1 MYTVTKRERNF
12 TLAGIMVA
20 LFLAA
25 LDQTIVATA
34 MPKILQTLNGLNL
47 YTWVVTA
54 YLLASTAMIPIYG
67 KISDLYGRKV
77 VVLIAVSVFLAGS
90 VLSGQARSMTELIVF
105 RALQG
110 LGSAGIFS
118 TAFTVIA
125 DLFPPA
131 ERGKYQGLFGAVFG
145 TSSVIG
151 PWLGGLLTDNLSWR
165 WVFYVNMPIGLVAL
179 LFIILQ
185 MPALRPTL
193 QRKVSIDWWG
203 SAALLLGI
211 IPILLAL
218 SLGGQEYHWGSWQV
232 IGLFALGVVGVI
244 VFILVERGAKEPI
257 LPFDLFQ
264 NRTFVVG
271 NAAALLIAGVGFFG
285 AIIFLP
291 VYMVVV
297 VGVSASAAGLTV
309 MPLTLGVVVSSFLSG
324 QIVSRVGRY
333 KVLLLAGSAIV
344 LVGYFLMQGLTVSSS
359 RWDVSW
365 RMVILGLGLG
375 PALPIY
381 LLAVQNAVNPQ
392 EIGAATGSSQF
403 FRQIGSTIGVAIF
416 GTILTTTLA
425 TQLPKYMPGEM
436 RSPGTAAVSFNMGQL
451 ESGNFSAVGNQI
463 RAGMQATY
471 QKIELALTKNDADAR
486 ASLLSDPKVPPD
498 LKTMLQNGGIEGQV
512 KAGLDAQYQ
521 SVAAAVNSGKVAAIT
536 GLLADPRLPA
546 PLKDR
551 LGKIPMAAFASP
563 QGRAG
568 VLAGVR
574 QGIDAQAPAIIQAAT
589 QSALTQ
595 IKASLDKA
603 ADTITGQV
611 TSALKTSF
619 TEAVKRVYFWGLFVI
634 ALGFITTLFL
644 PELVLRKTH
653 GHAPAAGEGGAAPA
667 EAGSLPGS
675 PAASTP
681 AAPEK

>member
-1 MYTVTKRERNF
+1 
-12 TLAGIMVA
+12 
-20 LFLAA
+20 
-25 LDQTIVATA
+25 
-34 MPKILQTLNGLNL
+34 
-47 YTWVVTA
+47 
-54 YLLASTAMIPIYG
+54 
-67 KISDLYGRKV
+67 
-77 VVLIAVSVFLAGS
+77 
-90 VLSGQARSMTELIVF
+90 MTELIVF

-118 TAFTVIA
+118 TAFTVVA
-125 DLFPPA
+125 DLFPPS

-185 MPALRPTL
+185 MPALRPNL
-193 QRKVSIDWWG
+193 LKKVTIDWAG

-218 SLGGQEYHWGSWQV
+218 SLGGQEVPWGSWQV
-232 IGLFALGVVGVI
+232 IGLFALGVVGVL
-244 VFILVERGAKEPI
+244 VFILIERRAKEPI

-264 NRTFVVG
+264 NRTYVVG
-271 NAAALLIAGVGFFG
+271 NLAALLIAGVGFFG

-309 MPLTLGVVVSSFLSG
+309 MPLTLGLVVSSFASG
-324 QIVSRVGRY
+324 QIVSRVGKY
-333 KVLLLAGSAIV
+333 KVLLLVGSAIV
-344 LVGYFLMQGLTVSSS
+344 LVGYFLMEGLTVSTS
-359 RWDVSW
+359 RWEVSW
-365 RMVILGLGLG
+365 RMVILGIGLG

-381 LLAVQNAVNPQ
+381 LLAVQNAVNPH

-416 GTILTTTLA
+416 GTILTTTLS
-425 TQLPKYMPGEM
+425 TQLPKYMPAEM

-451 ESGNFSAVGNQI
+451 ESGNFSAVGKQI
-463 RAGMQATY
+463 RAAMQATY
-471 QKIELALTKNDADAR
+471 QKVELVLTRNDPDAR
-486 ASLLSDPKVPPD
+486 ASLLADPKVPPE
-498 LKTMLQNGGIEGQV
+498 LKTMIENGGVAGQV
-512 KAGLDAQYQ
+512 RAGLDAQYQ
-521 SVAAAVNSGKVAAIT
+521 AVAAAVSSGKVSAIT
-536 GLLADPRLPA
+536 GLLADPRLPG
-546 PLKDR
+546 PLKDQ

-568 VLAGVR
+568 VLAGIR
-574 QGIDAQAPAIIQAAT
+574 HGIDAQAPAIIQQAT
-589 QSALTQ
+589 QSALAQ
-595 IKASLDKA
+595 IKTRLDSA
-603 ADTITGQV
+603 ADTVTGQV

-634 ALGFITTLFL
+634 ALGFIVTLFL
-644 PELVLRKTH
+644 PELALRKTH

-667 EAGSLPGS
+667 ETGSLPGS
-675 PAASTP
+675 PAATAP
-681 AAPEK
+681 AAPET